1 MSFFFRAKPSASM
14 AKERLRMVLIQDRS
28 LLSPGMLDNMR
39 KDMIEVLNKYFVVDN
54 EGIEIDIDSKD
65 TSTMLV
71 ANIPIIQTKRRTN
84 Q

>member
-1 MSFFFRAKPSASM
+1 M

-28 LLSPGMLDNMR
+28 LLSPGMLDSMR

>member
-1 MSFFFRAKPSASM
+1 MSFFSRAKPSASM